1 MTEINLTGL
10 TTATKGTWAW
20 VKENWL
26 TLVLAVSLIGCA
38 YVMLSQKSAMNAV
51 LEQYRA
57 QITESHNDITQ
68 LESVVESERTARETM
83 QREFNERIN
92 EIDERYTKAINDI
105 RRDRARRI
113 RELMEN
119 TPELDNRFGE
129 RFGIPE

>member
-1 MTEINLTGL
+1 MTESNLTGL
-10 TTATKGTWAW
+10 TTAAKGTWAW
-20 VKENWL
+20 IKANWL
-26 TLVLAVSLIGCA
+26 TLLLAIALIACA
-38 YVMLSQKSAMNAV
+38 HVMLSQKSSMNAV

-68 LESVVESERTARETM
+68 LEGVVENERTARETM

-105 RRDRARRI
+105 RRTRARRI
-113 RELMEN
+113 KELMEN